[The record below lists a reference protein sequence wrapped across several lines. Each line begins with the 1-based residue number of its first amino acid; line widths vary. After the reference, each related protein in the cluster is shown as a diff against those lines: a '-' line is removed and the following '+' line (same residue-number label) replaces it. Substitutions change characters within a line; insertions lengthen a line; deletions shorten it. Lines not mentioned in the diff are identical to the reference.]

1 MSFCSR
7 QWRHVRQAL
16 HPDRQPGEHW
26 VSVASEP
33 VNIQRICT
41 QGLSSVR
48 CCCDSEGTNLG
59 RFSLLLNLSPS
70 HLNTSVTCDRGEKNV
85 CLRSSVLT
93 CRLPPPNRQA
103 KRLLNEIVEQC
114 RYGPGFHCDMDGN
127 GSIQQILIPANKV
140 GLVIGK
146 KGETI
151 KQLQVWDVTAF
162 TVSRHIFNIF
172 FSHCQQCGRPA
183 K

>member
-1 MSFCSR
+1 MCPVVVTVSA
-7 QWRHVRQAL
+7 QT
-16 HPDRQPGEHW
+16 W
-26 VSVASEP
+26 V
-33 VNIQRICT
+33 
-41 QGLSSVR
+41 LFH
-48 CCCDSEGTNLG
+48 
-59 RFSLLLNLSPS
+59 FSWISPS
-70 HLNTSVTCDRGEKNV
+70 HQNTLVMYDGEKKCVFAQLCAN
-85 CLRSSVLT
+85 R

-162 TVSRHIFNIF
+162 TVKVTTYLTSPSTLLSTMWMSCKLTAPQLNPVFIHLPLEMTECTPTIRSAAFV
-172 FSHCQQCGRPA
+172 RTLL

>member
-1 MSFCSR
+1 MKENRVF
-7 QWRHVRQAL
+7 V
-16 HPDRQPGEHW
+16 
-26 VSVASEP
+26 
-33 VNIQRICT
+33 
-41 QGLSSVR
+41 
-48 CCCDSEGTNLG
+48 
-59 RFSLLLNLSPS
+59 
-70 HLNTSVTCDRGEKNV
+70 HLCANR
-85 CLRSSVLT
+85 

-151 KQLQVWDVTAF
+151 KQLQV
-162 TVSRHIFNIF
+162 
-172 FSHCQQCGRPA
+172 
-183 K
+183 